1 MQSSQIG
8 NALPLTSNI
17 HQKSQTAGIIYW
29 LTAQRVEHLRI
40 EISAIIYKY
49 RRKCSTPTF
58 VIFATFFMSY
68 NPEIHHRRS
77 IRLQGYDYTNTG
89 IYFVTICSYQ
99 RQHLFGDIDNG
110 EMKINAIGQIAS
122 NLWQKIPQHFPNV
135 ELDAFILMP
144 DHLHGIIVISES
156 TEKSTLANIVQ
167 NFKSISSRKINR
179 ISKNYGVSIWQRNYY
194 ERIVRSEQELK
205 NLREYIEN
213 NPANWEGSQYRIN

>member
-1 MQSSQIG
+1 MLCPKPSQISD
-8 NALPLTSNI
+8 NP
-17 HQKSQTAGIIYW
+17 QTAGINYSV
-29 LTAQRVEHLRI
+29 TAHRVEHLRI

-77 IRLQGYDYTNTG
+77 IRLQGYDYTNAG
-89 IYFVTICSYQ
+89 VYFVTICCNQ
-99 RQHLFGDIDNG
+99 RQHLFGNIDNG
-110 EMKINAIGQIAS
+110 EMKINAIGQIVS
-122 NLWQKIPQHFPNV
+122 NLWQKIPQHFPNA
-135 ELDAFILMP
+135 ELDRFVLMP
-144 DHLHGIIVISES
+144 NHLHGIIVISES
-156 TEKSTLANIVQ
+156 AEKSSLANIVQ